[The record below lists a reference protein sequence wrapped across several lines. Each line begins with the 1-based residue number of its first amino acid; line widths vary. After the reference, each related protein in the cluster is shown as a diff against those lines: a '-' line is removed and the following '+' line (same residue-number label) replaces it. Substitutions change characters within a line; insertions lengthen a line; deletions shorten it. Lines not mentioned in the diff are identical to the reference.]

1 MKTYTLFWSHLP
13 QLFLEWEMFHTD
25 LYIKSKDS
33 LCLLFFF
40 FKCCRLWDN
49 AERHGTAG
57 QVANDSVTRRV
68 HIACWINKAANTW
81 ADYVIIIT
89 LPRQHRLRERAALL
103 RYIYIASLDFYRKE
117 KCCEQNV

>member
-40 FKCCRLWDN
+40 LN
-49 AERHGTAG
+49 AAVYE
-57 QVANDSVTRRV
+57 
-68 HIACWINKAANTW
+68 IM
-81 ADYVIIIT
+81 
-89 LPRQHRLRERAALL
+89 
-103 RYIYIASLDFYRKE
+103 RKDMV
-117 KCCEQNV
+117 QPDRSQMTV